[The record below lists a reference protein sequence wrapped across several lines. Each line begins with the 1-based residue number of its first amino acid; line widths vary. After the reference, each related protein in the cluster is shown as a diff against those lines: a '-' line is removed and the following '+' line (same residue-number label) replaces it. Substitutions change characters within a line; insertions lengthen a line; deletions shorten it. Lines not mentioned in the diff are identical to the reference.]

1 MHHIINNNHLLS
13 LEWIKSFCI
22 KKVCTLFVLF
32 LFLLFFFLYIFI
44 RIDFFFYQQHLNSI
58 YSRVS
63 NYVSVTDKTFLSN
76 TVLEI
81 DNSLRISYVRAL
93 LLVDRHKTTLQSD
106 HWYYKCRLY
115 TVDLYFFI
123 LLLFLGNSI
132 TNYCVDHN

>member
-22 KKVCTLFVLF
+22 KKVCMLFVLF
-32 LFLLFFFLYIFI
+32 LFLLFFLYILI
-44 RIDFFFYQQHLNSI
+44 RIDFVFYQQHLNSI

-63 NYVSVTDKTFLSN
+63 NYVSITDKTFLSN

-106 HWYYKCRLY
+106 HWCYKCRLY

-123 LLLFLGNSI
+123 LLFFFGNLI
-132 TNYCVDHN
+132 TNYSVDHN